1 MIINEFRDNRGS
13 LIIYPCEGYDQ
24 VNISV
29 NTHKYTFRGMHYQ
42 ENPRQKKIIKVLQGR
57 ILDFL
62 YNLDT
67 KTLGIYNLD
76 DDENGYGLTVDTN
89 FAHGFITLEPN
100 TIVSY
105 LVEGEYNPKEEK
117 SMSWDSIPDLK
128 YFMEEELKVNASD
141 LIISDKDKL
150 GK

>member
-1 MIINEFRDNRGS
+1 MIINEFKDNRGS
-13 LIIYPCEGYDQ
+13 LVIYPCDGYNQ

-42 ENPRQKKIIKVLQGR
+42 ENPRQTKIIKVLQGS
-57 ILDFL
+57 IIDFL

-67 KTLGIYNLD
+67 EEVEIYDLN
-76 DDENGYGLTVDTN
+76 ENSWGLYISSN

-117 SMSWDSIPDLK
+117 SISWDSIPDLK
-128 YFMEEELKVNASD
+128 YFIEEELKVKGSD
-141 LIISDKDKL
+141 LVISDKDKL

>member
-1 MIINEFRDNRGS
+1 MIINEFKDNRGS
-13 LIIYPCEGYDQ
+13 LVIYPCDGYNQ

-42 ENPRQKKIIKVLQGR
+42 ENPRQTKIIKVLQGS
-57 ILDFL
+57 IIDFL

-67 KTLGIYNLD
+67 EEVEIYDLN
-76 DDENGYGLTVDTN
+76 ENSWGLYISSN
-89 FAHGFITLEPN
+89 FAHGFITKEPN

-105 LVEGEYNPKEEK
+105 LVDGNYNPNSEH
-117 SMSWDSIPDLK
+117 SIPWNEIPQVKDSVEQLTMGK
-128 YFMEEELKVNASD
+128 YVVV
-141 LIISDKDKL
+141 SDKDRL